1 MIKTSDTTNA
11 EEVIFYI
18 DLTTE
23 YIKKNILT
31 KEIRSFIE
39 NKNKISQ
46 YNSYGLVIFQ
56 ESDNPICLYDQKDY
70 EPIISVLEE
79 KWDSRT
85 KDQSYIEN
93 AIFEMLSYVFMK
105 SRTIQKNYRLMVIS
119 DTPSRRS
126 EEYHQAVYD
135 LILKSKNFSTI
146 IDIIRVGDEESYED
160 DVKIKVITSET
171 YGGTFYCDK
180 NQFKDVFGSLVKSK
194 SELNIIQGSGEC
206 GQVLEEDRDF
216 YEHLAVDL
224 ISLDSKADAVCDI
237 CQFDLCPLCGAYSDE
252 VHKCFN
258 CGAKF
263 HNCCIARYSI
273 TNNIGFKHIFRCPK
287 CQSLLKIDE
296 SFVNLLLEEEYEERT
311 LEKIETKNNE
321 IRPLNNYVKEIQ
333 NFVEKQDTKEPIDE
347 KVESS
352 PAQNKL
358 IEEFKINLQS
368 LPPPPPLKKVKIGG
382 FFGGEVE
389 INASKSE
396 KSIKILE
403 IPLTEETKSI
413 SQLSPPKK
421 RTNIKFCKICG
432 ASVKNLIV
440 CPNCGAPIE

>member
-1 MIKTSDTTNA
+1 MIIATEAINA

-18 DLTTE
+18 DLITD
-23 YIKKNILT
+23 YIKKDILI
-31 KEIRSFIE
+31 KEISSFIE
-39 NKNKISQ
+39 NKNKISK

-56 ESDNPICLYDQKDY
+56 ENDNPVCIYDQKDC
-70 EPIISVLEE
+70 EPIISILEA
-79 KWDSRT
+79 KWNTRT

-105 SRTIQKNYRLMVIS
+105 SRTIQRNYRLMIIS

-126 EEYHQAVYD
+126 DDYHQAVYD
-135 LILKSKNFSTI
+135 LILKSKKFSTI

-180 NQFKDVFGSLVKSK
+180 NHFKDVFGSLVKGK
-194 SELNIIQGSGEC
+194 SELNIIQGSVEC
-206 GQVLEEDRDF
+206 GQILEEDRDF

-224 ISLDSKADAVCDI
+224 ISLDSKTDAVCDI
-237 CQFDLCPLCGAYSDE
+237 CQFELCPLCGAYSDE

-296 SFVNLLLEEEYEERT
+296 SFVNLFLEEELEEIP
-311 LEKIETKNNE
+311 LEKIENKITE
-321 IRPLNNYVKEIQ
+321 IRPLNNYVKDIQ
-333 NFVEKQDTKEPIDE
+333 NFVEKQSLIETEEIKA
-347 KVESS
+347 ESL

-358 IEEFKINLQS
+358 IEEFKINLQT

-389 INASKSE
+389 INATKSE
-396 KSIKILE
+396 KPIKVLE
-403 IPLTEETKSI
+403 MPLTEEIKSI
-413 SQLSPPKK
+413 SQLKPPKK

-432 ASVKNLIV
+432 SSVKNLIT